1 VGIGGKPDD
10 ETKNCEDLAVG
21 CASGIPL
28 VSGVGLYFGG
38 ERMKTNSFAIFLCV
52 FLFLTATGWADDIKE
67 ADYPVHYEVLSASKT
82 DKVVIQKV
90 CSMSLRDQA
99 NPNTIITV
107 SRKRIG
113 SCPVFPGGKVYNG
126 RQNAEKNTVE
136 LVIPVGDTKARVE
149 SWHIDA
155 TLKNPQ

>member
-1 VGIGGKPDD
+1 
-10 ETKNCEDLAVG
+10 
-21 CASGIPL
+21 
-28 VSGVGLYFGG
+28 
-38 ERMKTNSFAIFLCV
+38 MKTNSFAIFLFV
-52 FLFLTATGWADDIKE
+52 FQLLTGPAWADDIKE

-99 NPNTIITV
+99 NPNVIITV

-113 SCPVFPGGKVYNG
+113 SCPVLPSGGVYNG

-136 LVIPVGDTKARVE
+136 LVILVGDTKARVE

-155 TLKNPQ
+155 TLKNP